1 MRVGNP
7 FWNKKDHKEITMTEL
22 RFDGRVAIVT
32 GAGNG
37 LGRAYALL
45 LAARGCRV
53 VVNDLGGGAFGDGQ
67 SQIAADAVVEQ
78 IVQTGGQAVAS
89 HNSVTEGAAIV
100 AKAIESF
107 GRVDILI
114 NNAGILRDTSFH
126 KMTDDD
132 WQRVIDVHL
141 LGAYRT
147 TRAVWDVMRDA
158 GYGRIVFTSSAA
170 GLYGNF
176 GQANYAAAKL
186 GLVGLC
192 QTLAVEGKKRGVLCN
207 TVAPLAGSRLTE
219 TILPE
224 DLVRALR
231 PEYVAPLVAY
241 LCHESCQTTGATLEA
256 GGGFYARVQVARS
269 VGITKKLGRDLS
281 VEEIARDWTR
291 ICDMNETSLPSD
303 VTRAMQPVMENLGSK
318 SRGANALID
327 ADRAIGYVF
336 PEVISRYSERDVAL
350 YALGIGAASDLG
362 AIQGPNHDA
371 ELRYVYEGHGS
382 FATFPTFS
390 IALALREMIAL
401 YMQGV
406 NAPGL
411 KYGFERIL
419 HGEQKTTLYGPFP
432 TSGEVCHR
440 IQIKDVVDK
449 GKNALVITEITSKD
463 ASGNLLASHEITG
476 VIRGAGGLGLAA
488 AESSESAASASA
500 NSGPAHDAS
509 ARPGVREVRETI
521 GAAQALLYR
530 LSGDLNPLHADP
542 TFARSFGL
550 GQPILHGLCTLGY
563 AVRHVL
569 QLLQRE
575 AKSVKTV
582 TVRFSETVVPGD
594 VLVTRVWSVKD
605 GAFAFECVASPGERT
620 VLSRGHISFYRE
632 EELDAMKSAR
642 SKKATGSKAGAT
654 TLASEVAK
662 ALPGSGAVFRALAG
676 YVMAHPELSQTVATV
691 YDWRLT
697 EPASLWMMDL
707 KSNPPVLLSGL
718 SASHGKSAE
727 CTLEIADAD
736 FLALTSGQADPQ
748 KLFFSGK
755 LRVTGNVMASQKLT
769 FLQKI
774 DPREF
779 ASLGNDKADQSAPS
793 AAPAVAFVSPPKPAA
808 VSPQEVASMVTTYL
822 HAREAFLQDTQVA
835 IVLQAPEATLT
846 FGSAKTPTVRLTLEH
861 DAAALLFGQQASLDN
876 FSDLYQRG
884 KVRIDGDVLLAKSL
898 FA

>member
-1 MRVGNP
+1 LATRFGTGTIT
-7 FWNKKDHKEITMTEL
+7 EITKGDHMTEL

-45 LAARGCRV
+45 LASRGCRV
-53 VVNDLGGGAFGDGQ
+53 VVNDLGGGAFGEGQ
-67 SQIAADAVVEQ
+67 SQAPADAVVEQ
-78 IVQTGGQAVAS
+78 IVRAGGQAVAS
-89 HNSVTEGAAIV
+89 HHSVTEGAAIV

-141 LGAYRT
+141 FGAYRT

-224 DLVRALR
+224 ELVRALR

-269 VGITKKLGRDLS
+269 VGVTKKLGRDLS

-291 ICDMNETSLPSD
+291 IFDMKEATFPSD

-327 ADRAIGYVF
+327 TDRAIGFVF
-336 PEVISRYSERDVAL
+336 PEVMSKHSERDVAL

-362 AIQGPNHDA
+362 AIKGPNHDA

-382 FATFPTFS
+382 FATFPTFA
-390 IALALREMIAL
+390 IALALRELIAL

-411 KYGFERIL
+411 NYGFERIL

-432 TSGEVCHR
+432 TSGEVHHR
-440 IQIKDVVDK
+440 IQIKDIVDK
-449 GKNALVITEITSKD
+449 GKNALVITEISSKD

-476 VIRGAGGLGLAA
+476 VIRGAGGFGLAA
-488 AESSESAASASA
+488 AGSAESIASASTNA
-500 NSGPAHDAS
+500 DADQD
-509 ARPGVREVRETI
+509 ARVTHSVRQVSETI

-542 TFARSFGL
+542 AFARNFGL
-550 GQPILHGLCTLGY
+550 EQPILHGLCTLGY

-582 TVRFSETVVPGD
+582 SVRFSETVVPGE
-594 VLVTRVWSVKD
+594 VLVTRVWAVDD
-605 GAFAFECVASPGERT
+605 GAFAFECVATPGERT
-620 VLSRGHISFYRE
+620 VLSRGQICFYRE
-632 EELDAMKSAR
+632 EELEAMKAAR
-642 SKKATGSKAGAT
+642 SKKTTGRQESATVT
-654 TLASEVAK
+654 REDAK
-662 ALPGSGAVFRALAG
+662 AKLGSAAVFAALAG
-676 YVMAHPELSQTVATV
+676 YVTAHPELSQTVATV

-697 EPASLWMMDL
+697 GPESLWMMDL
-707 KSNPPVLLSGL
+707 KSNPPVLLPGL
-718 SASHGKSAE
+718 AASHGKSAE

-755 LRVTGNVMASQKLT
+755 LKVTGNVMASQKLT

-774 DPREF
+774 DPREL
-779 ASLGNDKADQSAPS
+779 ASLGKDKPVPASAPEV
-793 AAPAVAFVSPPKPAA
+793 APAPKAPT
-808 VSPQEVASMVTTYL
+808 VSPQEVASMVTTFL
-822 HAREAFLQDTQVA
+822 HAREDLLQDAQVA
-835 IVLQAPEATLT
+835 IVLTGPEATLT

-861 DAAALLFGQQASLDN
+861 SEAALLFGQQASAVI
-876 FSDLYQRG
+876 FSDSYQRG
-884 KVRIDGDVLLAKSL
+884 KVRIDGDVRLAKRL
-898 FA
+898 FS